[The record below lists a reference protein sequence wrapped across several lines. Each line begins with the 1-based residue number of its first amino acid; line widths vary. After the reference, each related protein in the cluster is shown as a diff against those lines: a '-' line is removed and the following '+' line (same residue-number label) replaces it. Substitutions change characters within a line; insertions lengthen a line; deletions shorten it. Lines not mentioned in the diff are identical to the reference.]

1 MSDIDSDDENEIM
14 NEKNDN
20 INELGVLPNR
30 RDGMPNFA
38 NISGLDIK
46 NTNNNRTM
54 LNNTMNMH
62 NKIAKN
68 LAEDD
73 FQEELDENNDA
84 EPEELAAR
92 NDDDMNKSL
101 DDIWAMQIYGKRD
114 PNEKIIPFESKK
126 AKFFERL
133 LHPMQYG
140 SLRGSIFGLSSMCL
154 EASSMVLAVKC
165 KEFGL
170 INFLIAIV
178 LGALLAYWCLVM
190 MIKAGK
196 NIKEKNYSR
205 VVKTILGKK
214 VGVYMDVNIALYLF
228 GVLISFMVINY
239 QMIGAVV
246 YDILKIIGT
255 IGPNDYE
262 NYTDYYDNYWS
273 TKYYLKFPIMFGVTA
288 LVFPLCLLTDISKM
302 RIPSLIGVMALI
314 YSILVIIVESF
325 FYLFNEHLPKGEEIN
340 WYDITPAFSW
350 KEGLPFF
357 GGISTVFYLYS
368 CHAGAFPVYKALRN
382 NTTRRIKK
390 VFRRSIL
397 LDICIYFTIAAAS
410 FITSP
415 IKPPDIILYRKNL
428 DGFDPDYFILIA
440 KIGIIFNLFF
450 STPANYAGF
459 RLSVFELIWG
469 NTNITKV
476 KNLVVTGAVLSLV
489 TLIGALYDK
498 ILDYIELLGG
508 FCSTVYC
515 ILIPGLIYAKN
526 DNIKKSKL
534 KKNLIIF
541 TVYALLV
548 FGYVSGILTILF
560 MAKINDPDEKKE

>member
-14 NEKNDN
+14 NEKMDN
-20 INELGVLPNR
+20 INELGILPNP
-30 RDGMPNFA
+30 RDRFPNLA

-46 NTNNNRTM
+46 NNNNNRTV
-54 LNNTMNMH
+54 LGGTMNMH

-73 FQEELDENNDA
+73 FQEEVDENNDA

-92 NDDDMNKSL
+92 DDDDDMNKSL
-101 DDIWAMQIYGKRD
+101 DDIWAMHIYGKRD

-154 EASSMVLAVKC
+154 EASSMILAIKC
-165 KEFGL
+165 KYFGM
-170 INFLIAIV
+170 INYLLAIL
-178 LGALLAYWCLVM
+178 LGGLLAYWCLVM

-196 NIKEKNYSR
+196 NIKEKNYSK

-214 VGVYMDVNIALYLF
+214 VGIYMDANIALYLF
-228 GVLISFMVINY
+228 GVLISFMVIMY
-239 QMIGAVV
+239 QVVGSVVFDIGIAIGKIGANEYEDFSV
-246 YDILKIIGT
+246 YHEK
-255 IGPNDYE
+255 
-262 NYTDYYDNYWS
+262 YWS
-273 TKYYLKFPIMFGVTA
+273 QQYYLKFPIMFGITI
-288 LVFPLCLLTDISKM
+288 LVIPLCLLKDISKM

-325 FYLFNEHLPKGEEIN
+325 FYLINENIPSGESMN
-340 WYDITPAFSW
+340 WYDIRPAFSW
-350 KEGLPFF
+350 GDGLPIF

-397 LDICIYFTIAAAS
+397 LDICIYFTVAAAS

-415 IKPPDIILYRKNL
+415 FKPPELILYRKNL
-428 DGFDPDYFILIA
+428 SGFDPDYFILIA
-440 KIGIIFNLFF
+440 KFGIIFNLFF
-450 STPANYAGF
+450 STPANYAGL
-459 RLSVFELIWG
+459 RLSVFELVWG
-469 NTNITKV
+469 NTNITKT
-476 KNLVVTGAVLSLV
+476 KNLVVTIVILSVV

-498 ILDYIELLGG
+498 ILAYIELLGG

-526 DNIKKSKL
+526 DNIKKSKF
-534 KKNLIIF
+534 KKYLIIG
-541 TVYALLV
+541 TVYFLLI
-548 FGYVSGILTILF
+548 FGYTSGIFTILF
-560 MAKINDPDEKKE
+560 DMVGINK

>member
-14 NEKNDN
+14 NEKMDN
-20 INELGVLPNR
+20 INELGILPNP
-30 RDGMPNFA
+30 RDRFPNLA

-46 NTNNNRTM
+46 NNNNNRTV
-54 LNNTMNMH
+54 LGGTMNMH

-73 FQEELDENNDA
+73 FQEEVDENNDA

-92 NDDDMNKSL
+92 NDDDDMNKSL
-101 DDIWAMQIYGKRD
+101 DDIWAMHIYGKRD

-154 EASSMVLAVKC
+154 EASSMILAIKC
-165 KEFGL
+165 KYFGM
-170 INFLIAIV
+170 INYLIAIL
-178 LGALLAYWCLVM
+178 LGGLLAYWCLVM

-196 NIKEKNYSR
+196 NIKEKNYSK

-214 VGVYMDVNIALYLF
+214 VGVYMDANIALYLF
-228 GVLISFMVINY
+228 GVLISFMVIMY
-239 QMIGAVV
+239 QVVGSVVFDIGIAIGKIGANEYEDFSV
-246 YDILKIIGT
+246 YHEK
-255 IGPNDYE
+255 
-262 NYTDYYDNYWS
+262 YWS
-273 TKYYLKFPIMFGVTA
+273 QQYYLKFPIMFGITI
-288 LVFPLCLLTDISKM
+288 LVIPLCLLKDISKM

-325 FYLFNEHLPKGEEIN
+325 FYLINENIPSGESMN
-340 WYDITPAFSW
+340 WYNIGPAFSW
-350 KEGLPFF
+350 DDGLPIF

-397 LDICIYFTIAAAS
+397 LDICIYFTVAAAS

-415 IKPPDIILYRKNL
+415 FKPPELILYRKNL
-428 DGFDPDYFILIA
+428 SGFDPDYFILIA
-440 KIGIIFNLFF
+440 KFGIIFNLFF
-450 STPANYAGF
+450 STPANYAGL
-459 RLSVFELIWG
+459 RLSVFELVWG
-469 NTNITKV
+469 NTNITKT
-476 KNLVVTGAVLSLV
+476 KNLVVTIVILSVV

-498 ILDYIELLGG
+498 ILAYIELLGG

-526 DNIKKSKL
+526 DNIKKSKF
-534 KKNLIIF
+534 KKYLIIGI
-541 TVYALLV
+541 VYFLLI
-548 FGYVSGILTILF
+548 FGYTSGIFTILF
-560 MAKINDPDEKKE
+560 DMVGINK

>member
-14 NEKNDN
+14 NEKMDN
-20 INELGVLPNR
+20 INELGILPNP
-30 RDGMPNFA
+30 RDRFPNLA

-46 NTNNNRTM
+46 NNNNNRTV
-54 LNNTMNMH
+54 LGGTMNMH

-73 FQEELDENNDA
+73 FQEEVDENNDA

-92 NDDDMNKSL
+92 DDDDDMNKSL
-101 DDIWAMQIYGKRD
+101 DDIWAMHIYGKRD

-154 EASSMVLAVKC
+154 EASSMILAIKC
-165 KEFGL
+165 KYFGM
-170 INFLIAIV
+170 INYLLAIL
-178 LGALLAYWCLVM
+178 LGGLLAYWCLVM

-196 NIKEKNYSR
+196 NIKEKNYSK

-228 GVLISFMVINY
+228 GVLISFMVIMY
-239 QMIGAVV
+239 QVV
-246 YDILKIIGT
+246 GSVVFDIEIATGKLDAGK
-255 IGPNDYE
+255 YE
-262 NYTDYYDNYWS
+262 DFSAFHEEYWS
-273 TKYYLKFPIMFGVTA
+273 QQYYLKFPIMFGITI
-288 LVFPLCLLTDISKM
+288 LVIPLCLLKDISKM

-325 FYLFNEHLPKGEEIN
+325 FYLINENLPSGEPMN
-340 WYDITPAFSW
+340 WYDIRPAFSW
-350 KEGLPFF
+350 SDGLPIF
-357 GGISTVFYLYS
+357 GGMSTVFYIYS

-397 LDICIYFTIAAAS
+397 LDICIYFTVAAAS

-415 IKPPDIILYRKNL
+415 FKPPELILYRKNL
-428 DGFDPDYFILIA
+428 SGFDPDYFILIA
-440 KIGIIFNLFF
+440 KFGIIFNLFF
-450 STPANYAGF
+450 STPANYAGL
-459 RLSVFELIWG
+459 RLSVFELVWG
-469 NTNITKV
+469 NTNITKT
-476 KNLVVTGAVLSLV
+476 KNLVVTIVILSVV

-498 ILDYIELLGG
+498 ILAYIELLGG

-526 DNIKKSKL
+526 DNIKKSKF
-534 KKNLIIF
+534 KKYLIIG
-541 TVYALLV
+541 TVYFLLI
-548 FGYVSGILTILF
+548 FGYTSGVFTILF
-560 MAKINDPDEKKE
+560 DMVGINK

>member
-1 MSDIDSDDENEIM
+1 MSDIDSDDENEII
-14 NEKNDN
+14 NEKMDN

-30 RDGMPNFA
+30 RDGFPNFA
-38 NISGLDIK
+38 NVSGLDIK

-154 EASSMVLAVKC
+154 EASSMILAKNC
-165 KEFGL
+165 GLFGMV
-170 INFLIAIV
+170 NYLIAIV
-178 LGALLAYWCLVM
+178 LGGLLAYWCLVM

-239 QMIGAVV
+239 QVIGSIVLDIGHMMGNFEQ
-246 YDILKIIGT
+246 YDEFSKFHEG
-255 IGPNDYE
+255 
-262 NYTDYYDNYWS
+262 YWREQHYI
-273 TKYYLKFPIMFGVTA
+273 KYPVMFGVTG
-288 LVFPLCLLTDISKM
+288 LVFPLCLLKDISKM
-302 RIPSLIGVMALI
+302 RIPSLLGVMALI
-314 YSILVIIVESF
+314 YSIIVIIIESF
-325 FYLFNEHLPKGEEIN
+325 FYLIKENLPQEDKEMN
-340 WYDITPAFSW
+340 WYNIGPAFSW
-350 KEGLPFF
+350 KKGLPIF

-390 VFRRSIL
+390 VFRRSIM
-397 LDICIYFTIAAAS
+397 LDVSLYFTVAMAS
-410 FITSP
+410 FFTCP
-415 IKPPDIILYRKNL
+415 FEDPTELILYRKNL
-428 DGFDPDYFILIA
+428 DSFNPDYFILIA
-440 KIGIIFNLFF
+440 KFGIFFNLFF
-450 STPANYAGF
+450 STPANYAGL
-459 RLSVFELIWG
+459 RLSLFELIWG
-469 NTNITKV
+469 NTNITTT
-476 KNLVVTGAVLSLV
+476 KNLVVTAVILSVV

-498 ILDYIELLGG
+498 ILAYIELLGG

-526 DNIKKSKL
+526 DNIKKTKF
-534 KKNLIIF
+534 KKYLIIC
-541 TVYALLV
+541 TVYALLI
-548 FGYVSGILTILF
+548 FGYASGIFTILF
-560 MAKINDPDEKKE
+560 EFLS

>member
-1 MSDIDSDDENEIM
+1 MSDIDSDDENEII
-14 NEKNDN
+14 NEKMDN

-30 RDGMPNFA
+30 RDGFPNFA
-38 NISGLDIK
+38 NVSGLDIK

-154 EASSMVLAVKC
+154 EASSLILAKNCGLFGMV
-165 KEFGL
+165 
-170 INFLIAIV
+170 NYLIAIV
-178 LGALLAYWCLVM
+178 LGGLLAYWCLVM

-239 QMIGAVV
+239 QVIGSIVLDIGHMMGNFEQ
-246 YDILKIIGT
+246 YDEFSKFHE
-255 IGPNDYE
+255 DYWRKQH
-262 NYTDYYDNYWS
+262 YI
-273 TKYYLKFPIMFGVTA
+273 KYPVMFGVTG
-288 LVFPLCLLTDISKM
+288 LVFPLCLLKDISKM
-302 RIPSLIGVMALI
+302 RIPSLLGVMALI
-314 YSILVIIVESF
+314 YSIIVIIIESF
-325 FYLFNEHLPKGEEIN
+325 FYLIKENLPQEDKEMN
-340 WYDITPAFSW
+340 WYNIGPAFSW
-350 KEGLPFF
+350 KKGLPIF
-357 GGISTVFYLYS
+357 GVISTVFYLYS

-390 VFRRSIL
+390 VFRRSIM
-397 LDICIYFTIAAAS
+397 LDVSLYFTVAMAS
-410 FITSP
+410 FFTCP
-415 IKPPDIILYRKNL
+415 FEDPPELILYRKNL
-428 DGFDPDYFILIA
+428 DSFNPDYFILIA
-440 KIGIIFNLFF
+440 KFGIFFNLFF
-450 STPANYAGF
+450 STPANYAGL
-459 RLSVFELIWG
+459 RLSLFELIWG
-469 NTNITKV
+469 NTNITTT
-476 KNLVVTGAVLSLV
+476 KNLVVTAVILSVV

-498 ILDYIELLGG
+498 ILAYIELLGG

-526 DNIKKSKL
+526 DNIKKTKF
-534 KKNLIIF
+534 KKYLIIC
-541 TVYALLV
+541 TVYALLI
-548 FGYVSGILTILF
+548 FGYASGIFTILF
-560 MAKINDPDEKKE
+560 EMAKINK

>member
-1 MSDIDSDDENEIM
+1 MSDIDSDDENEII
-14 NEKNDN
+14 NEKMDN

-30 RDGMPNFA
+30 RDGFPNFA
-38 NISGLDIK
+38 NVSGLDIK

-154 EASSMVLAVKC
+154 EASSMILAKNC
-165 KEFGL
+165 GLFGMV
-170 INFLIAIV
+170 NYLIAIV
-178 LGALLAYWCLVM
+178 LGGLLAYWCLVM

-239 QMIGAVV
+239 QVIGSIVLDIGHMMGNFEQ
-246 YDILKIIGT
+246 YDEFSKFHEG
-255 IGPNDYE
+255 
-262 NYTDYYDNYWS
+262 YWREQHYI
-273 TKYYLKFPIMFGVTA
+273 KYPVMFGVTG
-288 LVFPLCLLTDISKM
+288 LVFPLCLLKDISKM
-302 RIPSLIGVMALI
+302 RIPSLLGVMALI
-314 YSILVIIVESF
+314 YSIIVIIIESF
-325 FYLFNEHLPKGEEIN
+325 FYLIKENLPQEDKEMN
-340 WYDITPAFSW
+340 WYNIGPAFSW
-350 KEGLPFF
+350 KKGLPIF

-390 VFRRSIL
+390 VFRRSIM
-397 LDICIYFTIAAAS
+397 LDVSLYFTVAMAS
-410 FITSP
+410 FFTCP
-415 IKPPDIILYRKNL
+415 FEDPTELILYRKNL
-428 DGFDPDYFILIA
+428 DSFNPDYFILIA
-440 KIGIIFNLFF
+440 KFGIFFNLFF
-450 STPANYAGF
+450 STPANYAGL
-459 RLSVFELIWG
+459 RLSLFELIWG
-469 NTNITKV
+469 NTNITTT
-476 KNLVVTGAVLSLV
+476 KNLVVTAVILSVV

-498 ILDYIELLGG
+498 ILAYIELLGG

-526 DNIKKSKL
+526 DNIKKTKF
-534 KKNLIIF
+534 KKYLIIC
-541 TVYALLV
+541 TVYALLI
-548 FGYVSGILTILF
+548 FGYASGIFTILF
-560 MAKINDPDEKKE
+560 ELAGINK

>member
-1 MSDIDSDDENEIM
+1 MSDIDSDDENEII
-14 NEKNDN
+14 NEKMDN

-30 RDGMPNFA
+30 RDGFPNFA
-38 NISGLDIK
+38 NVSGLDFK
-46 NTNNNRTM
+46 NNNNNRTM

-154 EASSMVLAVKC
+154 EASSLILAKNCMYFGMV
-165 KEFGL
+165 
-170 INFLIAIV
+170 NYLIAII
-178 LGALLAYWCLVM
+178 LGGLLAYWCLVM

-239 QMIGAVV
+239 QVIGSIVL
-246 YDILKIIGT
+246 DIGHMMGNFEKFDEFSKFHE
-255 IGPNDYE
+255 DYWRDQH
-262 NYTDYYDNYWS
+262 YI
-273 TKYYLKFPIMFGVTA
+273 KYPIMFGVTG
-288 LVFPLCLLTDISKM
+288 LVFPLCLLKDISKM
-302 RIPSLIGVMALI
+302 RIPSLLGVMALV
-314 YSILVIIVESF
+314 YSIIVIIIESF
-325 FYLFNEHLPKGEEIN
+325 FYLINENLEKNANDMN
-340 WYDITPAFSW
+340 WYNIGPAFSW
-350 KEGLPFF
+350 GNGLPIF

-397 LDICIYFTIAAAS
+397 LDVCLYFTVAMAS
-410 FITSP
+410 FFTCP
-415 IKPPDIILYRKNL
+415 IDPPELILYRKNL
-428 DGFDPDYFILIA
+428 ESFNPDYFILIA
-440 KIGIIFNLFF
+440 KFGIFFNLFF
-450 STPANYAGF
+450 STPANYAGL
-459 RLSVFELIWG
+459 RLSLFELIWG
-469 NTNITKV
+469 NTNITTT
-476 KNLVVTGAVLSLV
+476 KNLVVTAVILSVV

-498 ILDYIELLGG
+498 ILAYIELLGG

-526 DNIKKSKL
+526 DNIKKTKF
-534 KKNLIIF
+534 KKYLIIC
-541 TVYALLV
+541 TVYALLI
-548 FGYVSGILTILF
+548 FGYTSGLFTILF
-560 MAKINDPDEKKE
+560 DMARINK

>member
-14 NEKNDN
+14 NEKMDK
-20 INELGVLPNR
+20 INELGVLPNP
-30 RDGMPNFA
+30 RDRFPNFA

-46 NTNNNRTM
+46 NNNNNRTV
-54 LNNTMNMH
+54 LGGTMNMH

-68 LAEDD
+68 LDEDD
-73 FQEELDENNDA
+73 FQEEIDENNDA

-92 NDDDMNKSL
+92 DDDDMNKSL
-101 DDIWAMQIYGKRD
+101 DDIWAMHIYGKRD

-154 EASSMVLAVKC
+154 EASSMILAIKC
-165 KEFGL
+165 KYFGM
-170 INFLIAIV
+170 INYLIAIL
-178 LGALLAYWCLVM
+178 LGGLLAYWCLVM

-196 NIKEKNYSR
+196 NIKEKNYSK

-214 VGVYMDVNIALYLF
+214 VGVYMDANIALYLF
-228 GVLISFMVINY
+228 GVLISFMVIMY
-239 QMIGAVV
+239 QVVGSVVFDIGIAIGKIGA
-246 YDILKIIGT
+246 DE
-255 IGPNDYE
+255 YE
-262 NYTDYYDNYWS
+262 DFSAYHEKYWS
-273 TKYYLKFPIMFGVTA
+273 QQYYLKFPIMFGITI
-288 LVFPLCLLTDISKM
+288 LVIPLCLLKDISKM

-325 FYLFNEHLPKGEEIN
+325 FYLINENLPSGESMN
-340 WYDITPAFSW
+340 WYDIRPAFSW
-350 KEGLPFF
+350 DDGLPIF

-390 VFRRSIL
+390 VFRRSIM
-397 LDICIYFTIAAAS
+397 LDICIYFTVAAAS

-415 IKPPDIILYRKNL
+415 FKPPELILYRKNL
-428 DGFDPDYFILIA
+428 SGFDPDYFILIA
-440 KIGIIFNLFF
+440 KFGIIFNLFF
-450 STPANYAGF
+450 STPANYAGL
-459 RLSVFELIWG
+459 RLSVFELVWG
-469 NTNITKV
+469 NTNITKT
-476 KNLVVTGAVLSLV
+476 KNLVVTISILSVV

-498 ILDYIELLGG
+498 ILAYIELLGG

-526 DNIKKSKL
+526 DNIKKSKF
-534 KKNLIIF
+534 KKYLIIG
-541 TVYALLV
+541 TVYFLLI
-548 FGYVSGILTILF
+548 FGYTSGVFTILF
-560 MAKINDPDEKKE
+560 DMAGINK

>member
-14 NEKNDN
+14 NEKMDN
-20 INELGVLPNR
+20 INELGILPNP
-30 RDGMPNFA
+30 RDRFPNLA

-46 NTNNNRTM
+46 NNNNNRTV
-54 LNNTMNMH
+54 LGGTMNMH

-73 FQEELDENNDA
+73 FQEEVDENNDA

-92 NDDDMNKSL
+92 DDDDDMNKSL
-101 DDIWAMQIYGKRD
+101 DDIWAMHIYGKRD

-154 EASSMVLAVKC
+154 EASSMILAIKC
-165 KEFGL
+165 KYFGM
-170 INFLIAIV
+170 INYLLAIL
-178 LGALLAYWCLVM
+178 LGGLLAYWCLVM

-196 NIKEKNYSR
+196 NIKEKNYSK

-214 VGVYMDVNIALYLF
+214 VGIYMDANIALYLF
-228 GVLISFMVINY
+228 GVLISFMVIMY
-239 QMIGAVV
+239 QVVGSVVFDIGIAIGKIGADE
-246 YDILKIIGT
+246 YDDFSAYHEK
-255 IGPNDYE
+255 
-262 NYTDYYDNYWS
+262 YWS
-273 TKYYLKFPIMFGVTA
+273 QQYYLKFPIMFGITI
-288 LVFPLCLLTDISKM
+288 LVIPLCLLKDISKM

-325 FYLFNEHLPKGEEIN
+325 FYLINENIPSGESMN
-340 WYDITPAFSW
+340 WYDIRPAFSW
-350 KEGLPFF
+350 GDGLPIF

-397 LDICIYFTIAAAS
+397 LDICIYFTVAAAS

-415 IKPPDIILYRKNL
+415 FKPPELILYRKNL
-428 DGFDPDYFILIA
+428 SGFDPDYFILIA
-440 KIGIIFNLFF
+440 KFGIIFNLFF
-450 STPANYAGF
+450 STPANYAGL
-459 RLSVFELIWG
+459 RLSVFELVWG
-469 NTNITKV
+469 NTNITKT
-476 KNLVVTGAVLSLV
+476 KNLIVTISILSVV

-498 ILDYIELLGG
+498 ILAYIELLGG

-526 DNIKKSKL
+526 DNIKKSKF
-534 KKNLIIF
+534 KKYLIIG
-541 TVYALLV
+541 TVYFLLI
-548 FGYVSGILTILF
+548 FGYTSGIFTILF
-560 MAKINDPDEKKE
+560 DMVGINK

>member
-1 MSDIDSDDENEIM
+1 MSDIDSDDENEII
-14 NEKNDN
+14 NEKMDN

-30 RDGMPNFA
+30 RDGFPNFA
-38 NISGLDIK
+38 NVSGLDIK

-154 EASSMVLAVKC
+154 EASSLILAKNCGLFGMV
-165 KEFGL
+165 
-170 INFLIAIV
+170 NYLIAIV
-178 LGALLAYWCLVM
+178 LGGLLAYWCLVM

-239 QMIGAVV
+239 KVIGSIVLDIGHMMGNFEQ
-246 YDILKIIGT
+246 YDEFSKFHE
-255 IGPNDYE
+255 DYWRKQH
-262 NYTDYYDNYWS
+262 YI
-273 TKYYLKFPIMFGVTA
+273 KYPVMFGVTG
-288 LVFPLCLLTDISKM
+288 LVFPLCLLKDISKM
-302 RIPSLIGVMALI
+302 RIPSLLGVMALI
-314 YSILVIIVESF
+314 YSIIVIIIESF
-325 FYLFNEHLPKGEEIN
+325 FYLIKENLPQEDKEMN
-340 WYDITPAFSW
+340 WYNIGPAFSW
-350 KEGLPFF
+350 KKGLPIF

-390 VFRRSIL
+390 VFRRSIM
-397 LDICIYFTIAAAS
+397 LDVSLYFTVAMAS
-410 FITSP
+410 FFTCP
-415 IKPPDIILYRKNL
+415 FEDPPELILYRKNL
-428 DGFDPDYFILIA
+428 DSFNPDYFILIA
-440 KIGIIFNLFF
+440 KFGIFFNLFF
-450 STPANYAGF
+450 STPANYAGL
-459 RLSVFELIWG
+459 RLSLFELIWG
-469 NTNITKV
+469 NTNITTT
-476 KNLVVTGAVLSLV
+476 KNLVVTAVILSVV

-498 ILDYIELLGG
+498 ILAYIELLGG

-526 DNIKKSKL
+526 DNIKKTKF
-534 KKNLIIF
+534 KKYLIIC
-541 TVYALLV
+541 TVYALLI
-548 FGYVSGILTILF
+548 FGYASGIFTILF
-560 MAKINDPDEKKE
+560 EMAGINK

>member
-1 MSDIDSDDENEIM
+1 MSDIDSDDENEII
-14 NEKNDN
+14 NEKMDN

-30 RDGMPNFA
+30 RDGFPNFA
-38 NISGLDIK
+38 NVSGLDIK

-154 EASSMVLAVKC
+154 EASSLILAKNCGLFGMV
-165 KEFGL
+165 
-170 INFLIAIV
+170 NYLIAIV
-178 LGALLAYWCLVM
+178 LGGLLAYWCLVM

-239 QMIGAVV
+239 KVIGSIVLDIGHMMGNFEQ
-246 YDILKIIGT
+246 YDEFSKFHE
-255 IGPNDYE
+255 DYWRKQH
-262 NYTDYYDNYWS
+262 YI
-273 TKYYLKFPIMFGVTA
+273 KYPVMFGVTG
-288 LVFPLCLLTDISKM
+288 LVFPLCLLKDISKM
-302 RIPSLIGVMALI
+302 RIPSLLGVMALI
-314 YSILVIIVESF
+314 YSIIVIIIESF
-325 FYLFNEHLPKGEEIN
+325 FYLIKENLPQEDKEMN
-340 WYDITPAFSW
+340 WYNIGPAFSW
-350 KEGLPFF
+350 KKGLPIF

-390 VFRRSIL
+390 VFRRSIM
-397 LDICIYFTIAAAS
+397 LDVSLYFTVAMAS
-410 FITSP
+410 FFTCP
-415 IKPPDIILYRKNL
+415 FEDPPELILYRKNL
-428 DGFDPDYFILIA
+428 DSFNPDYFILIA
-440 KIGIIFNLFF
+440 KFGIFFNLFF
-450 STPANYAGF
+450 STPANYAGL
-459 RLSVFELIWG
+459 RLSLFELIWG
-469 NTNITKV
+469 NTNITTT
-476 KNLVVTGAVLSLV
+476 KNLVVTAVILSVV

-498 ILDYIELLGG
+498 ILAYIELLGG

-526 DNIKKSKL
+526 DNIKKTKF
-534 KKNLIIF
+534 KKYLIIC
-541 TVYALLV
+541 TVYALLI
-548 FGYVSGILTILF
+548 FGYASGIFTILF
-560 MAKINDPDEKKE
+560 EMAKINK

>member
-1 MSDIDSDDENEIM
+1 MSDIDSDDENEII
-14 NEKNDN
+14 NEKMDN

-30 RDGMPNFA
+30 RDGFPNFA
-38 NISGLDIK
+38 NVSGLDFK
-46 NTNNNRTM
+46 NNNNNRTM

-154 EASSMVLAVKC
+154 EASSLILAKNCGLFGMV
-165 KEFGL
+165 
-170 INFLIAIV
+170 NYLIAIV
-178 LGALLAYWCLVM
+178 LGGLLAYWCLVM

-239 QMIGAVV
+239 QVIGSIVLDIGHMMGNFEQ
-246 YDILKIIGT
+246 YDEFSKFHE
-255 IGPNDYE
+255 DYWRKQH
-262 NYTDYYDNYWS
+262 YI
-273 TKYYLKFPIMFGVTA
+273 KYPVMFGVTG
-288 LVFPLCLLTDISKM
+288 LVFPLCLLKDISKM
-302 RIPSLIGVMALI
+302 RIPSLLGVMALI
-314 YSILVIIVESF
+314 YSIIVIIIESF
-325 FYLFNEHLPKGEEIN
+325 FYLINENLPQEDKEMN
-340 WYDITPAFSW
+340 WYNIGPAFSW
-350 KEGLPFF
+350 KKGLPIF

-390 VFRRSIL
+390 VFRRSIM
-397 LDICIYFTIAAAS
+397 LDVSLYFTVAMAS
-410 FITSP
+410 FFTCP
-415 IKPPDIILYRKNL
+415 FEDPPELILYRKNL
-428 DGFDPDYFILIA
+428 DSFNPDYFILIA
-440 KIGIIFNLFF
+440 KFGIFFNLFF
-450 STPANYAGF
+450 STPANYAGL
-459 RLSVFELIWG
+459 RLSLFELIWG
-469 NTNITKV
+469 NTNITTT
-476 KNLVVTGAVLSLV
+476 KNLVVTAVILSVV

-498 ILDYIELLGG
+498 ILAYIELLGG

-526 DNIKKSKL
+526 DNIKKTKF
-534 KKNLIIF
+534 KKYLIIC
-541 TVYALLV
+541 TVYALLI
-548 FGYVSGILTILF
+548 FGYASGIFTILF
-560 MAKINDPDEKKE
+560 EMAKINK

>member
-1 MSDIDSDDENEIM
+1 MSDIDSDDENEII
-14 NEKNDN
+14 NEKMDN

-30 RDGMPNFA
+30 RDGFPNFA
-38 NISGLDIK
+38 NVSGLDFK
-46 NTNNNRTM
+46 NNNNNRTM

-84 EPEELAAR
+84 EPEELDAR

-154 EASSMVLAVKC
+154 EASSLILAKNCGLFGMV
-165 KEFGL
+165 
-170 INFLIAIV
+170 NYLIAIV
-178 LGALLAYWCLVM
+178 LGGLLAYWCLVM

-239 QMIGAVV
+239 KVIGSIVLDIGHMMGNFEQ
-246 YDILKIIGT
+246 YDEFSKFHE
-255 IGPNDYE
+255 DYWRKQH
-262 NYTDYYDNYWS
+262 YI
-273 TKYYLKFPIMFGVTA
+273 KYPVMFGVTG
-288 LVFPLCLLTDISKM
+288 LVFPLCLLKDISKM
-302 RIPSLIGVMALI
+302 RIPSLLGVMALI
-314 YSILVIIVESF
+314 YSIIVIIIESF
-325 FYLFNEHLPKGEEIN
+325 FYLIKENLPQEDKEMN
-340 WYDITPAFSW
+340 WYNIGPAFSW
-350 KEGLPFF
+350 KKGLPIF

-390 VFRRSIL
+390 VFRRSIM
-397 LDICIYFTIAAAS
+397 LDVSLYFTVAMAS
-410 FITSP
+410 FFTCP
-415 IKPPDIILYRKNL
+415 FEDPPELILYRKNL
-428 DGFDPDYFILIA
+428 DSFNPDYFILIA
-440 KIGIIFNLFF
+440 KFGIFFNLFF
-450 STPANYAGF
+450 STPANYAGL
-459 RLSVFELIWG
+459 RLSLFELIWG
-469 NTNITKV
+469 NTNITTT
-476 KNLVVTGAVLSLV
+476 KNLVVTAVILSVV

-498 ILDYIELLGG
+498 ILAYIELLGG

-526 DNIKKSKL
+526 DNIKKTKF
-534 KKNLIIF
+534 KKYLIIC
-541 TVYALLV
+541 TVYALLI
-548 FGYVSGILTILF
+548 FGYASGIFTILF
-560 MAKINDPDEKKE
+560 EMAKINK

>member
-14 NEKNDN
+14 NEKMDK
-20 INELGVLPNR
+20 INELGVLPNP
-30 RDGMPNFA
+30 RDRFPNFA

-46 NTNNNRTM
+46 NNNNNRTV
-54 LNNTMNMH
+54 LGGTMNMH

-68 LAEDD
+68 LDEDD
-73 FQEELDENNDA
+73 FQEEIDENNDA

-92 NDDDMNKSL
+92 DDDDMNKSL
-101 DDIWAMQIYGKRD
+101 DDIWAMHIYGKRD

-154 EASSMVLAVKC
+154 EASSMILAIKC
-165 KEFGL
+165 KYFGM
-170 INFLIAIV
+170 INYLLAIL
-178 LGALLAYWCLVM
+178 LGGLLAYWCLVM

-196 NIKEKNYSR
+196 NIKEKNYSK

-214 VGVYMDVNIALYLF
+214 VGVYMDANIALYLF
-228 GVLISFMVINY
+228 GVLISFMVIMY
-239 QMIGAVV
+239 QVVGSVVFDIGIAIGKIGA
-246 YDILKIIGT
+246 D
-255 IGPNDYE
+255 DYE
-262 NYTDYYDNYWS
+262 DFSAYHEKFWS
-273 TKYYLKFPIMFGVTA
+273 QQYYLKFPIMFGITI
-288 LVFPLCLLTDISKM
+288 LVIPLCLLKDISKM

-325 FYLFNEHLPKGEEIN
+325 FYLINENLPSGEPMN
-340 WYDITPAFSW
+340 WYDIRPAFSW
-350 KEGLPFF
+350 DDGLPIF

-390 VFRRSIL
+390 VFRRSIM
-397 LDICIYFTIAAAS
+397 LDICIYFTVAAAS

-415 IKPPDIILYRKNL
+415 FKPPELILYRKNL
-428 DGFDPDYFILIA
+428 SGFDPDYFILIA
-440 KIGIIFNLFF
+440 KFGIIFNLFF
-450 STPANYAGF
+450 STPANYAGL
-459 RLSVFELIWG
+459 RLSVFELVWG
-469 NTNITKV
+469 NTNITKT
-476 KNLVVTGAVLSLV
+476 KNLVVTISILSVV

-498 ILDYIELLGG
+498 ILAYIELLGG

-526 DNIKKSKL
+526 DNIKKSKF
-534 KKNLIIF
+534 KKYLIIG
-541 TVYALLV
+541 TVYFLLI
-548 FGYVSGILTILF
+548 FGYTSGVFTILF
-560 MAKINDPDEKKE
+560 DMAGINK

>member
-14 NEKNDN
+14 NEKMDK
-20 INELGVLPNR
+20 INELGVLPNP
-30 RDGMPNFA
+30 RDRFPNFA

-46 NTNNNRTM
+46 NNNNNRTV
-54 LNNTMNMH
+54 LGGTMNMH

-68 LAEDD
+68 LDEDD
-73 FQEELDENNDA
+73 FQEEIDENNDA

-92 NDDDMNKSL
+92 DDDDMNKSL
-101 DDIWAMQIYGKRD
+101 DDIWAMHIYGKRD

-154 EASSMVLAVKC
+154 EASSMILAIKC
-165 KEFGL
+165 KYFGM
-170 INFLIAIV
+170 INYLLAIL
-178 LGALLAYWCLVM
+178 LGGLLAYWCLVM

-196 NIKEKNYSR
+196 NIKEKNYSK

-214 VGVYMDVNIALYLF
+214 VGVYMDANIALYLF
-228 GVLISFMVINY
+228 GVLISFMVIMY
-239 QMIGAVV
+239 QVVGSVVFDIGIAIGKIGA
-246 YDILKIIGT
+246 D
-255 IGPNDYE
+255 DYE
-262 NYTDYYDNYWS
+262 DFSAYHEKYWS
-273 TKYYLKFPIMFGVTA
+273 QQYYLKFPIMFGITI
-288 LVFPLCLLTDISKM
+288 LVIPLCLLKDISKM

-325 FYLFNEHLPKGEEIN
+325 FYLINENLPSGESMN
-340 WYDITPAFSW
+340 WYDIRPAFSW
-350 KEGLPFF
+350 DDGLPIF

-390 VFRRSIL
+390 VFRRSIM
-397 LDICIYFTIAAAS
+397 LDICIYFTVAAAS

-415 IKPPDIILYRKNL
+415 FKPPELILYRKNL
-428 DGFDPDYFILIA
+428 SGFDPDYFILIA
-440 KIGIIFNLFF
+440 KFGIIFNLFF
-450 STPANYAGF
+450 STPANYAGL
-459 RLSVFELIWG
+459 RLSVFELVWG
-469 NTNITKV
+469 NTNITKT
-476 KNLVVTGAVLSLV
+476 KNLVVTISILSVV

-498 ILDYIELLGG
+498 ILAYIELLGG

-526 DNIKKSKL
+526 DNIKKSKF
-534 KKNLIIF
+534 KKYLIIG
-541 TVYALLV
+541 TVYFLLI
-548 FGYVSGILTILF
+548 FGYTSGVFTILF
-560 MAKINDPDEKKE
+560 DMAGINK

>member
-1 MSDIDSDDENEIM
+1 MSDIDSDDENEII
-14 NEKNDN
+14 NEKMDN

-30 RDGMPNFA
+30 RDGFPNFA
-38 NISGLDIK
+38 NVSGLDIK

-154 EASSMVLAVKC
+154 EASSLILAKNCGLFGMV
-165 KEFGL
+165 
-170 INFLIAIV
+170 NYLIAIV
-178 LGALLAYWCLVM
+178 LGGLLAYWCLVM

-239 QMIGAVV
+239 QVIGSIVLDIGHMMGNFEQ
-246 YDILKIIGT
+246 YDEFSKFHE
-255 IGPNDYE
+255 DYWRKQH
-262 NYTDYYDNYWS
+262 YI
-273 TKYYLKFPIMFGVTA
+273 KYPVMFGVTG
-288 LVFPLCLLTDISKM
+288 LVFPLCLLKDISKM
-302 RIPSLIGVMALI
+302 RIPSLLGVMALI
-314 YSILVIIVESF
+314 YSIIVIIIESF
-325 FYLFNEHLPKGEEIN
+325 FYLIKENLPQEDKEMN
-340 WYDITPAFSW
+340 WYNIGPAFSW
-350 KEGLPFF
+350 KKGLPIF

-390 VFRRSIL
+390 VFRRSIM
-397 LDICIYFTIAAAS
+397 LDVSLYFTVAMAS
-410 FITSP
+410 FFTCP
-415 IKPPDIILYRKNL
+415 FEDPPELILYRKNL
-428 DGFDPDYFILIA
+428 DSFNPDYFILIA
-440 KIGIIFNLFF
+440 KFGIFFNLFF
-450 STPANYAGF
+450 STPANYAGL
-459 RLSVFELIWG
+459 RLSLFELIWG
-469 NTNITKV
+469 NTNITTT
-476 KNLVVTGAVLSLV
+476 KNLVVTAVILSVV

-498 ILDYIELLGG
+498 ILAYIELLGG

-526 DNIKKSKL
+526 DNIKKTKF
-534 KKNLIIF
+534 KKYLIIC
-541 TVYALLV
+541 TVYALLI
-548 FGYVSGILTILF
+548 FGYASGIFTILF
-560 MAKINDPDEKKE
+560 EMAKINE

>member
-14 NEKNDN
+14 NEKMDN
-20 INELGVLPNR
+20 INELGVLPNP
-30 RDGMPNFA
+30 RDRFPNFA

-46 NTNNNRTM
+46 NNNNNRTV
-54 LNNTMNMH
+54 LGGTMNMH

-68 LAEDD
+68 LDEDD
-73 FQEELDENNDA
+73 FQEEIDENNDA

-92 NDDDMNKSL
+92 DDDDMNKSL
-101 DDIWAMQIYGKRD
+101 DDIWAMHIYGKRD

-154 EASSMVLAVKC
+154 EASSMILAIKC
-165 KEFGL
+165 KYFGM
-170 INFLIAIV
+170 INYLLAIL
-178 LGALLAYWCLVM
+178 LGGLLAYWCLVM

-196 NIKEKNYSR
+196 NIKEKNYSK

-214 VGVYMDVNIALYLF
+214 VGVYMDANIALYLF
-228 GVLISFMVINY
+228 GVLISFMVIMY
-239 QMIGAVV
+239 QVVGSVVFDIGIAIGKIGA
-246 YDILKIIGT
+246 D
-255 IGPNDYE
+255 DYE
-262 NYTDYYDNYWS
+262 DFSAYHEKYWS
-273 TKYYLKFPIMFGVTA
+273 QQYYLKFPIMFGITI
-288 LVFPLCLLTDISKM
+288 LVIPLCLLKDISKM

-325 FYLFNEHLPKGEEIN
+325 FYLINENIPSGEPMN
-340 WYDITPAFSW
+340 WYDIRPAFSW
-350 KEGLPFF
+350 DDGLPIF

-368 CHAGAFPVYKALRN
+368 CQAGAFPVYKALRN

-390 VFRRSIL
+390 VFRRSIM
-397 LDICIYFTIAAAS
+397 LDICIYFTVAAAS

-415 IKPPDIILYRKNL
+415 FKPPELILYRKNL
-428 DGFDPDYFILIA
+428 SGFDPDYFILIA
-440 KIGIIFNLFF
+440 KFGIIFNLFF
-450 STPANYAGF
+450 STPANYAGL
-459 RLSVFELIWG
+459 RLSVFELVWG
-469 NTNITKV
+469 NTNITKT
-476 KNLVVTGAVLSLV
+476 KNLVVTISILSVV

-498 ILDYIELLGG
+498 ILAYIELLGG

-526 DNIKKSKL
+526 DNIKKSKF
-534 KKNLIIF
+534 KKYLIIG
-541 TVYALLV
+541 TVYFLLI
-548 FGYVSGILTILF
+548 FGYTSGVFTILF
-560 MAKINDPDEKKE
+560 DMAGINK

>member
-1 MSDIDSDDENEIM
+1 MSDIDSDDENEII
-14 NEKNDN
+14 NEKMDN

-30 RDGMPNFA
+30 RDGFPNFA
-38 NISGLDIK
+38 NVSGLDIK

-154 EASSMVLAVKC
+154 EASSLILAKNCGLFGMV
-165 KEFGL
+165 
-170 INFLIAIV
+170 NYLIAIV
-178 LGALLAYWCLVM
+178 LGGLLAYWCLVM

-239 QMIGAVV
+239 KVIGSIVLDIGHMMGNFEQ
-246 YDILKIIGT
+246 YDEFSKFHE
-255 IGPNDYE
+255 DYWRKQH
-262 NYTDYYDNYWS
+262 YI
-273 TKYYLKFPIMFGVTA
+273 KYPVMFGVTG
-288 LVFPLCLLTDISKM
+288 LVFPLCLLKDISKM
-302 RIPSLIGVMALI
+302 RIPSLLGVMALI
-314 YSILVIIVESF
+314 YSIIVIIIESF
-325 FYLFNEHLPKGEEIN
+325 FYLIKENLPQEDKEMN
-340 WYDITPAFSW
+340 WYNIGPAFSW
-350 KEGLPFF
+350 KKGLPIF

-390 VFRRSIL
+390 VFRRSIM
-397 LDICIYFTIAAAS
+397 LDVSLYFTVAMAS
-410 FITSP
+410 FFTCP
-415 IKPPDIILYRKNL
+415 FEEPPELILYRKNL
-428 DGFDPDYFILIA
+428 DSFNPDYFILIA
-440 KIGIIFNLFF
+440 KFGIFFNLFF
-450 STPANYAGF
+450 STPANYAGL
-459 RLSVFELIWG
+459 RLSLFELIWG
-469 NTNITKV
+469 NTNITTT
-476 KNLVVTGAVLSLV
+476 KNLVVTAVILSVV

-498 ILDYIELLGG
+498 ILAYIELLGG

-526 DNIKKSKL
+526 DNIKKTKF
-534 KKNLIIF
+534 KKYLIIC
-541 TVYALLV
+541 TVYALLI
-548 FGYVSGILTILF
+548 FGYASGIFTILF
-560 MAKINDPDEKKE
+560 EMAKINE

>member
-14 NEKNDN
+14 NEKMDK
-20 INELGVLPNR
+20 INELGVLPNP
-30 RDGMPNFA
+30 RDRFPNFA

-46 NTNNNRTM
+46 NNNNNRTV
-54 LNNTMNMH
+54 LGGTMNMH

-68 LAEDD
+68 LDEDD
-73 FQEELDENNDA
+73 FQEEIDENNDA

-92 NDDDMNKSL
+92 DDDDMNKSL
-101 DDIWAMQIYGKRD
+101 DDIWAMHIYGKRD

-154 EASSMVLAVKC
+154 EASSMILAIKC
-165 KEFGL
+165 KYFGM
-170 INFLIAIV
+170 INYLLAIL
-178 LGALLAYWCLVM
+178 LGGLLAYWCLVM

-196 NIKEKNYSR
+196 NIKEKNYSK

-214 VGVYMDVNIALYLF
+214 VGVYMDANIALYLF
-228 GVLISFMVINY
+228 GVLISFMVIMY
-239 QMIGAVV
+239 QVVGSVVFDIGIAIGKIGA
-246 YDILKIIGT
+246 DE
-255 IGPNDYE
+255 YE
-262 NYTDYYDNYWS
+262 DFSAYHEEYWS
-273 TKYYLKFPIMFGVTA
+273 KQYYLKFPIMFGITI
-288 LVFPLCLLTDISKM
+288 LVIPLCLLKDISKM

-325 FYLFNEHLPKGEEIN
+325 FYLINENLPSGEPMN
-340 WYDITPAFSW
+340 WYDIRPAFSW
-350 KEGLPFF
+350 DDGLPIF

-390 VFRRSIL
+390 VFRRSIM
-397 LDICIYFTIAAAS
+397 LDICIYFTVAAAS

-415 IKPPDIILYRKNL
+415 FKPPELILYRKNL
-428 DGFDPDYFILIA
+428 SGFDPDYFILIA
-440 KIGIIFNLFF
+440 KFGIIFNLFF
-450 STPANYAGF
+450 STPANYAGL
-459 RLSVFELIWG
+459 RLSVFELVWG
-469 NTNITKV
+469 NTNITKT
-476 KNLVVTGAVLSLV
+476 KNLVVTISILSVV

-498 ILDYIELLGG
+498 ILAYIELLGG

-526 DNIKKSKL
+526 DNIKKSKF
-534 KKNLIIF
+534 KKYLIIG
-541 TVYALLV
+541 TVYFLLI
-548 FGYVSGILTILF
+548 FGYTSGVFTILF
-560 MAKINDPDEKKE
+560 DMAGINK

>member
-20 INELGVLPNR
+20 INELGVLPSR

-38 NISGLDIK
+38 NVSGLDIK

-154 EASSMVLAVKC
+154 EASSLILAKNC
-165 KEFGL
+165 GFFGL
-170 INFLIAIV
+170 VNYLIAIV
-178 LGALLAYWCLVM
+178 LGGLLAYWCLVM

-196 NIKEKNYSR
+196 NIKEKNYSK

-214 VGVYMDVNIALYLF
+214 VGIYMDVNIALYLF

-239 QMIGAVV
+239 QVIGSIVLDIRNMMDDK
-246 YDILKIIGT
+246 YD
-255 IGPNDYE
+255 PNEFEDFS
-262 NYTDYYDNYWS
+262 DFHKRFWS
-273 TKYYLKFPIMFGVTA
+273 DRAYIKFPVMFGVTA
-288 LVFPLCLLTDISKM
+288 LVFPLCLLKDISKM
-302 RIPSLIGVMALI
+302 RIPSLLGVMALI
-314 YSILVIIVESF
+314 YSIIVIIIESF
-325 FYLFNEHLPKGEEIN
+325 FYLINQNLKEKDKEMN
-340 WYDITPAFSW
+340 WYNIGPAFSW
-350 KEGLPFF
+350 DNGFPIF

-397 LDICIYFTIAAAS
+397 LDVSLYFTVAMAS
-410 FITSP
+410 FFTCP
-415 IKPPDIILYRKNL
+415 FKDPPELILYRKNL
-428 DGFDPDYFILIA
+428 DGFNPDYFILVA
-440 KIGIIFNLFF
+440 KFGIFFNLFF
-450 STPANYAGF
+450 STPANYAGL
-459 RLSVFELIWG
+459 RLSLFELIWG
-469 NTNITKV
+469 NTNITTT
-476 KNLVVTGAVLSLV
+476 KNLVVTAVILSTV

-498 ILDYIELLGG
+498 ILAYIELLGG

-541 TVYALLV
+541 TVYFLLI
-548 FGYVSGILTILF
+548 FGYASGIFTILF
-560 MAKINDPDEKKE
+560 DIAHINKL

>member
-14 NEKNDN
+14 NEKMDN
-20 INELGVLPNR
+20 INELGILPNP
-30 RDGMPNFA
+30 RDRFPNLA

-46 NTNNNRTM
+46 NNNNNRTV
-54 LNNTMNMH
+54 LGGTMNMH

-73 FQEELDENNDA
+73 FQEEVDENNDA

-92 NDDDMNKSL
+92 DDDDDMNKSL
-101 DDIWAMQIYGKRD
+101 DDIWAMHIYGKRD
-114 PNEKIIPFESKK
+114 TNKKIIPFESKK

-154 EASSMVLAVKC
+154 EASSMILAIKC
-165 KEFGL
+165 KYFGM
-170 INFLIAIV
+170 INYLLAIL
-178 LGALLAYWCLVM
+178 LGGLLAYWCLVM

-196 NIKEKNYSR
+196 NIKEKNYSK

-214 VGVYMDVNIALYLF
+214 VGIYMDANIALYLF
-228 GVLISFMVINY
+228 GVLISFMVIMY
-239 QMIGAVV
+239 QVVGSVVFDIGIAIGKIGANEYEDFSV
-246 YDILKIIGT
+246 YHEK
-255 IGPNDYE
+255 
-262 NYTDYYDNYWS
+262 YWS
-273 TKYYLKFPIMFGVTA
+273 QQYYLKFPIMFGITI
-288 LVFPLCLLTDISKM
+288 LVIPLCLLKDISKM

-325 FYLFNEHLPKGEEIN
+325 FYLINENIPSGESMN
-340 WYDITPAFSW
+340 WYDIRPAFSW
-350 KEGLPFF
+350 SDGLPIF

-397 LDICIYFTIAAAS
+397 LDICIYFTVAAAS

-415 IKPPDIILYRKNL
+415 FKPPELILYRKNL
-428 DGFDPDYFILIA
+428 SGFDPDYFILIA
-440 KIGIIFNLFF
+440 KFGIIFNLFF
-450 STPANYAGF
+450 STPANYAGL
-459 RLSVFELIWG
+459 RLSVFELVWG
-469 NTNITKV
+469 NTNITKT
-476 KNLVVTGAVLSLV
+476 KNLVVTIVILSVV

-498 ILDYIELLGG
+498 ILAYIELLGG

-526 DNIKKSKL
+526 DNIKKSKF
-534 KKNLIIF
+534 KKYLIIG
-541 TVYALLV
+541 TVYFLLI
-548 FGYVSGILTILF
+548 FGYTSGIFTILF
-560 MAKINDPDEKKE
+560 DMVGINK

>member
-14 NEKNDN
+14 NEKMDK
-20 INELGVLPNR
+20 INELGVLPNP
-30 RDGMPNFA
+30 RDRFPNFA

-46 NTNNNRTM
+46 NNNNNRTV
-54 LNNTMNMH
+54 LGGTMNMH

-68 LAEDD
+68 LDEDD
-73 FQEELDENNDA
+73 FQEEIDENNDA

-92 NDDDMNKSL
+92 DDDDMNKSL
-101 DDIWAMQIYGKRD
+101 DDIWAMHIYGKRD

-154 EASSMVLAVKC
+154 EASSMILAIKC
-165 KEFGL
+165 KYFGM
-170 INFLIAIV
+170 INYLLAIL
-178 LGALLAYWCLVM
+178 LGGLLAYWCLVM

-196 NIKEKNYSR
+196 NIKEKNYSK

-214 VGVYMDVNIALYLF
+214 VGVYMDANIALYLF
-228 GVLISFMVINY
+228 GVLISFMVIMY
-239 QMIGAVV
+239 QVVGSVVFDIGIAIGKIGA
-246 YDILKIIGT
+246 D
-255 IGPNDYE
+255 DYE
-262 NYTDYYDNYWS
+262 DFSAYHEKFWS
-273 TKYYLKFPIMFGVTA
+273 QQYYLKFPIMFGITI
-288 LVFPLCLLTDISKM
+288 LVIPLCLLKDISKM

-325 FYLFNEHLPKGEEIN
+325 FYLINENLPSGEPMN
-340 WYDITPAFSW
+340 WYDIRPAFSW
-350 KEGLPFF
+350 SDGLPIF

-397 LDICIYFTIAAAS
+397 LDICIYFTVAAAS

-415 IKPPDIILYRKNL
+415 FKPPELILYRKNL
-428 DGFDPDYFILIA
+428 SGFDPDYFILIA
-440 KIGIIFNLFF
+440 KFGIIFNLFF
-450 STPANYAGF
+450 STPANYAGL
-459 RLSVFELIWG
+459 RLSVFELVWG
-469 NTNITKV
+469 NTNITKT
-476 KNLVVTGAVLSLV
+476 KNLVVTISILSVV

-498 ILDYIELLGG
+498 ILAYIELLGG

-526 DNIKKSKL
+526 DNIKKSKF
-534 KKNLIIF
+534 KKYLIIG
-541 TVYALLV
+541 TVYFLLI
-548 FGYVSGILTILF
+548 FGYTSGIFTILF
-560 MAKINDPDEKKE
+560 DMVGINK

>member
-1 MSDIDSDDENEIM
+1 MSDIDSDDENEII
-14 NEKNDN
+14 NEKMDN

-30 RDGMPNFA
+30 RDGFPNFA
-38 NISGLDIK
+38 NVSGLDFK
-46 NTNNNRTM
+46 NNNNNRTM

-154 EASSMVLAVKC
+154 EASSLILAKNCGLFGMV
-165 KEFGL
+165 
-170 INFLIAIV
+170 NYLIAIV
-178 LGALLAYWCLVM
+178 LGGLLAYWCLVM

-239 QMIGAVV
+239 QVIGSIVLDIGHMMGNFEQ
-246 YDILKIIGT
+246 YDEFSKFHE
-255 IGPNDYE
+255 DYWRKQH
-262 NYTDYYDNYWS
+262 YI
-273 TKYYLKFPIMFGVTA
+273 KYPVMFGVTG
-288 LVFPLCLLTDISKM
+288 LVFPLCLLKDISKM
-302 RIPSLIGVMALI
+302 RIPSLLGVMALI
-314 YSILVIIVESF
+314 YSIIVIIIESF
-325 FYLFNEHLPKGEEIN
+325 FYLIKENLPQEDKEMN
-340 WYDITPAFSW
+340 WYNIGPAFSW
-350 KEGLPFF
+350 KKGLPIF

-390 VFRRSIL
+390 VFRRSIM
-397 LDICIYFTIAAAS
+397 LDVSLYFTVAMAS
-410 FITSP
+410 FFTCP
-415 IKPPDIILYRKNL
+415 FEDPPELILYRKNL
-428 DGFDPDYFILIA
+428 DSFNPDYFILIA
-440 KIGIIFNLFF
+440 KFGIFFNLFF
-450 STPANYAGF
+450 STPANYAGL
-459 RLSVFELIWG
+459 RLSLFELIWG
-469 NTNITKV
+469 NTNITTT
-476 KNLVVTGAVLSLV
+476 KNLVVTAVILSVV

-498 ILDYIELLGG
+498 ILAYIELLGG

-526 DNIKKSKL
+526 DNIKKTKF
-534 KKNLIIF
+534 KKYLIIC
-541 TVYALLV
+541 TVYALLI
-548 FGYVSGILTILF
+548 FGYASGIFTILF
-560 MAKINDPDEKKE
+560 EMAKINK

>member
-1 MSDIDSDDENEIM
+1 MSDIDSDDENEII
-14 NEKNDN
+14 NEKMDN

-30 RDGMPNFA
+30 RDGFPNFA
-38 NISGLDIK
+38 NVSGLDIK

-154 EASSMVLAVKC
+154 EASSMILAKNC
-165 KEFGL
+165 GLFGMV
-170 INFLIAIV
+170 NYLIAIV
-178 LGALLAYWCLVM
+178 LGGLLAYWCLVM

-239 QMIGAVV
+239 QVIGSIVLDIGHMMGNFEQ
-246 YDILKIIGT
+246 YDEFSKFHEG
-255 IGPNDYE
+255 
-262 NYTDYYDNYWS
+262 YWREQHYI
-273 TKYYLKFPIMFGVTA
+273 KYPVMFGVTG
-288 LVFPLCLLTDISKM
+288 LVFPLCLLKDISKM
-302 RIPSLIGVMALI
+302 RIPSLLGVMALI
-314 YSILVIIVESF
+314 YSIIVIIIESF
-325 FYLFNEHLPKGEEIN
+325 FYLIKENLPQEDKEMN
-340 WYDITPAFSW
+340 WYNIGPAFSW
-350 KEGLPFF
+350 KKGLPIF

-390 VFRRSIL
+390 VFRRSIM
-397 LDICIYFTIAAAS
+397 LDVSLYFTVAMAS
-410 FITSP
+410 FFTCP
-415 IKPPDIILYRKNL
+415 FEDPPELILYRKNL
-428 DGFDPDYFILIA
+428 DSFNPDYFILIA
-440 KIGIIFNLFF
+440 KFGIFFNLFF
-450 STPANYAGF
+450 STPANYAGL
-459 RLSVFELIWG
+459 RLSLFELIWG
-469 NTNITKV
+469 NTNITTT
-476 KNLVVTGAVLSLV
+476 KNLVVTAVILSVV

-498 ILDYIELLGG
+498 ILAYIELLGG

-526 DNIKKSKL
+526 DNIKKTKF
-534 KKNLIIF
+534 KKYLIIC
-541 TVYALLV
+541 TVYALLI
-548 FGYVSGILTILF
+548 FGYASGIFTILF
-560 MAKINDPDEKKE
+560 EMAGINK

>member
-14 NEKNDN
+14 NEKMDK
-20 INELGVLPNR
+20 INELGVLPNP
-30 RDGMPNFA
+30 RDRFPNFA

-46 NTNNNRTM
+46 NNNNNRTV
-54 LNNTMNMH
+54 LGGTMNMH

-68 LAEDD
+68 LDEDD
-73 FQEELDENNDA
+73 FQEEIDENNDA

-92 NDDDMNKSL
+92 DDDDMNKSL
-101 DDIWAMQIYGKRD
+101 DDIWAMHIYGKRD

-154 EASSMVLAVKC
+154 EASSMILAIKC
-165 KEFGL
+165 KYFGM
-170 INFLIAIV
+170 INYLLAIL
-178 LGALLAYWCLVM
+178 LGGLLAYWCLVM

-196 NIKEKNYSR
+196 NIKEKNYSK

-214 VGVYMDVNIALYLF
+214 VGVYMDANIALYLF
-228 GVLISFMVINY
+228 GVLISFMVIMY
-239 QMIGAVV
+239 QVVGSVVFDIGIAIGKIGA
-246 YDILKIIGT
+246 DE
-255 IGPNDYE
+255 YE
-262 NYTDYYDNYWS
+262 DFSAYHEDYWS
-273 TKYYLKFPIMFGVTA
+273 KQYYLKFPIMFGITI
-288 LVFPLCLLTDISKM
+288 LVIPLCLLKDISKM

-325 FYLFNEHLPKGEEIN
+325 FYLINENLPSGEPMN
-340 WYDITPAFSW
+340 WYDIRPAFSW
-350 KEGLPFF
+350 DDGLPIF

-397 LDICIYFTIAAAS
+397 LDICIYFTVAAAS

-415 IKPPDIILYRKNL
+415 FKPPELILYRKNL
-428 DGFDPDYFILIA
+428 SGFDPDYFILIA
-440 KIGIIFNLFF
+440 KFGIIFNLFF
-450 STPANYAGF
+450 STPANYAGL
-459 RLSVFELIWG
+459 RLSVFELVWG
-469 NTNITKV
+469 NTNITKT
-476 KNLVVTGAVLSLV
+476 KNLVVTIVILSVV

-498 ILDYIELLGG
+498 ILAYIELLGG

-526 DNIKKSKL
+526 DNIKKSKF
-534 KKNLIIF
+534 KKYLIIG
-541 TVYALLV
+541 TVYFLLI
-548 FGYVSGILTILF
+548 FGYTSGIFTILF
-560 MAKINDPDEKKE
+560 DMVGINK